1 MQSGIN
7 MDFINGCINVILRI
21 CRVYL
26 IYLIMNSPV
35 C

>member
-1 MQSGIN
+1 MQPVIN
-7 MDFINGCINVILRI
+7 KDFINGCINVISRI

-26 IYLIMNSPV
+26 IYLMIDSPV